1 MNEKKTNKQLVS
13 YITLAV
19 SLLVIV
25 LLEYKFFA
33 NVMFNGV
40 LIGDEGDARLNNL
53 LVEHWFRAFGGKE
66 KFSIVNIFYPI
77 TNTLAYTD
85 IPYIWKLFTFLSVK
99 KEIQV
104 E

>member
-33 NVMFNGV
+33 NVMFNG
-40 LIGDEGDARLNNL
+40 
-53 LVEHWFRAFGGKE
+53 
-66 KFSIVNIFYPI
+66 
-77 TNTLAYTD
+77 AYRRRRRC
-85 IPYIWKLFTFLSVK
+85 PS
-99 KEIQV
+99 
-104 E
+104 

>member
-53 LVEHWFRAFGGKE
+53 LVEHWFRAFAESSYGYGW
-66 KFSIVNIFYPI
+66 
-77 TNTLAYTD
+77 T
-85 IPYIWKLFTFLSVK
+85 SV
-99 KEIQV
+99 
-104 E
+104 

>member
-40 LIGDEGDARLNNL
+40 LIGDEGDARLNQ
-53 LVEHWFRAFGGKE
+53 GGRWK
-66 KFSIVNIFYPI
+66 SICS
-77 TNTLAYTD
+77 T
-85 IPYIWKLFTFLSVK
+85 WR
-99 KEIQV
+99 
-104 E
+104 

>member
-33 NVMFNGV
+33 NVMF
-40 LIGDEGDARLNNL
+40 
-53 LVEHWFRAFGGKE
+53 
-66 KFSIVNIFYPI
+66 
-77 TNTLAYTD
+77 
-85 IPYIWKLFTFLSVK
+85 
-99 KEIQV
+99 
-104 E
+104 

>member
-53 LVEHWFRAFGGKE
+53 LV
-66 KFSIVNIFYPI
+66 
-77 TNTLAYTD
+77 
-85 IPYIWKLFTFLSVK
+85 LSL
-99 KEIQV
+99 IHI
-104 E
+104 